1 MELLQS
7 NLEFLWRKTSCPY
20 SLLLSLTYHVD
31 QVMFFDS
38 LSCFADLLL
47 IFLVEKVSFMKV
59 YQSTIRYVP
68 TVDILVAEA
77 SILTEYALLCLSFYA

>member
-7 NLEFLWRKTSCPY
+7 NLEFLWIMTSY
-20 SLLLSLTYHVD
+20 
-31 QVMFFDS
+31 
-38 LSCFADLLL
+38 LLL

-77 SILTEYALLCLSFYA
+77 SILPEYALLFPSFYA